1 MTNREFYEAVIKA
14 VENEELKNFAKEA
27 IEKLN
32 HRNESRANK
41 PNKTQIANEPIKMAI
56 LDALT
61 TEPTTASVIA
71 ERVEI
76 STQKASALCRQLVA
90 DGKATVTEVKVAKK
104 GIQKVMRKHN
114 GKTGRKTRFFSQKK
128 LRR

>member
-41 PNKTQIANEPIKMAI
+41 PNKTQIANEPIKEAI

-61 TEPTTASVIA
+61 AEPITASAIA

-76 STQKASALCRQLVA
+76 STQKASALCRQLVT

-104 GIQKVMRKHN
+104 GLQKGYAKA
-114 GKTGRKTRFFSQKK
+114 
-128 LRR
+128 

>member
-41 PNKTQIANEPIKMAI
+41 PNKTQIANEPIKEAI

-61 TEPTTASVIA
+61 TELTPASVIA
-71 ERVEI
+71 EKVEI

-90 DGKATVTEVKVAKK
+90 EGKAIVNGVRVPKK
-104 GIQKVMRKHN
+104 GIQKGYAKA
-114 GKTGRKTRFFSQKK
+114 
-128 LRR
+128 